1 MKFEQATPFDLDA
14 IKELLESY
22 GLPANDIK
30 GHLDNFIVA
39 KESNVL
45 IGVGGW
51 ESFKEVALLRSFAV
65 NTSHKGLGIAEK
77 ILKLLEEQAANSGV
91 KSFYLLTDTA
101 TNYFER
107 FEYSRRSRENAP
119 ESIRKTKQF
128 SELCSHTATMMY
140 KDLCEK
146 IKP

>member
-1 MKFEQATPFDLDA
+1 MKFEQATPSDLDA
-14 IKELLESY
+14 IRHLLESY

-30 GHLDNFIVA
+30 GHLDNFIVV

-51 ESFKEVALLRSFAV
+51 ESCKEVALLRSLAV
-65 NTSHKGLGIAEK
+65 NTSHKGLAVAEK
-77 ILKLLEEQAANSGV
+77 MLKLLEEQAANSGV
-91 KSFYLLTDTA
+91 RAFYLLTDTA

-107 FEYSRRSRENAP
+107 FDFNERSRENAP

-128 SELCSHTATMMY
+128 SELCPHTATMMY
-140 KDLCEK
+140 KKLCA
-146 IKP
+146 